1 MKQDADWASSAKLSE
16 KSLCHDLQ
24 HTHTLSARALDKQ
37 TPLKQSLDSNHR
49 PSLYVC
55 PKPSLTHVH
64 SLADIVFRFSS
75 ASAAAVFASV
85 PF

>member
-1 MKQDADWASSAKLSE
+1 MKQEADSASSANISDRSLSN
-16 KSLCHDLQ
+16 HLQ
-24 HTHTLSARALDKQ
+24 PAHTSNSRATDKQ
-37 TPLKQSLDSNHR
+37 TPLKQRLDSNHR

-55 PKPSLTHVH
+55 PKPSLTYVH